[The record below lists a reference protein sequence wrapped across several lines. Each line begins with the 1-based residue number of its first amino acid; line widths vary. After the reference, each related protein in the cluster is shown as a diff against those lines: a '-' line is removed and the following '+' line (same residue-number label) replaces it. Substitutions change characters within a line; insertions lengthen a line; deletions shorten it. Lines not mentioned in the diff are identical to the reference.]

1 MCPIRRHCPYTRTR
15 CTRHTSQAILA
26 HSFSRCTFREPL
38 FNIRGQPVHKLD
50 SDHDSGFPE
59 GREANV
65 IQLRY
70 PAGREEIKDEYG
82 LISEGQKDKEG
93 SPHTHTHTHTQREHK
108 QKTQKVLETVSG
120 PFLLFPAV
128 PVVCGV
134 YRTCR
139 ARAFCALSMQEEQFP
154 FPAEY
159 TVLVTLR

>member
-93 SPHTHTHTHTQREHK
+93 SPHTHTHTHTHSENTNKKRK
-108 QKTQKVLETVSG
+108 RCLRRSRDLSCCF
-120 PFLLFPAV
+120 PLFRSFAV
-128 PVVCGV
+128 CIERAVHGRFARSP
-134 YRTCR
+134 CR
-139 ARAFCALSMQEEQFP
+139 KSSSHSRQSIP
-154 FPAEY
+154 Y
-159 TVLVTLR
+159 